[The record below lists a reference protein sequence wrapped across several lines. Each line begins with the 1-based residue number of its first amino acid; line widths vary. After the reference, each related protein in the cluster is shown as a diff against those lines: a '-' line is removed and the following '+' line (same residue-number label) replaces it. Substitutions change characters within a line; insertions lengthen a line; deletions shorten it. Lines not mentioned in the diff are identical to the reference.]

1 MTNNIININNLDGT
15 LTVSS
20 REVANNFSKQHSKI
34 IRSIENLIENEPS
47 QNWLRYFIENSY
59 KDGKGEIRKE
69 YLLTRDGFS
78 LLVMGFTGAKA
89 LEWKLKYIEA
99 FNLMEQE
106 IKEQYKIIEDYKTKS
121 TSAGEVAS
129 LLKNLTSIMKEQKSD
144 PKEVAEMAQMVC
156 MQFNI
161 MLPKNFIKK
170 ETKPRNIY
178 DIDSEVIERKGR
190 EQIIMFNEHNYY

>member
-1 MTNNIININNLDGT
+1 MNNIININNLDGT

-99 FNLMEQE
+99 FNMMEQE
-106 IKEQYKIIEDYKTKS
+106 IKEQYKIIEEYKTKS

-129 LLKNLTSIMKEQKSD
+129 LLKSLTTIMKDQKSA
-144 PKEVAEMAQMVC
+144 PNEVAEMAQMVC
-156 MQFNI
+156 MQFSI
-161 MLPKNFIKK
+161 MLPKSFIKK
-170 ETKPRNIY
+170 EVKSRNTY
-178 DIDSEVIERKGR
+178 DIDSDIVDRRNR
-190 EQIIMFNEHNYY
+190 EQMLMFNEHNSY